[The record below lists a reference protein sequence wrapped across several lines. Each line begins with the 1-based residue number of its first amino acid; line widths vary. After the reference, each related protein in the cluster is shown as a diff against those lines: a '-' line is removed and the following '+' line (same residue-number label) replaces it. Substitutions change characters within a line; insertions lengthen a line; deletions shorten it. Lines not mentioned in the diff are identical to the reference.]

1 MSDTNE
7 ALQNPIPQ
15 ENAGYLMAYD
25 KKDKKAR
32 GVTGIDAGGNL
43 TTEEAQAQNVGK
55 FMKIDMHGNIL
66 SNFSKNF
73 MHGFKNPLRFD
84 FYKIPQETKPETAA
98 EQIETGR
105 ESQDETVR
113 KNLGQN
119 RIYNDHR
126 FNECEIDWEQAER
139 FGITKEG
146 LEFNNTLETL
156 LKGEQSAT
164 TFRISKESELGRDRG
179 DAKLSL
185 FRKEDGS
192 VKFDLHFIRRA
203 IKEGEEYRGY
213 KFTGEDIHNLN
224 TTGNLGHTPN
234 LTVDYS
240 TGETKPCYISKDP
253 VTHEIFHLTK
263 EYANLIHQVKDYRLT
278 QSEFADY
285 EAGKEVGPIT
295 FTSANGKAVTTS
307 IQMSALK
314 RGTEYLFER
323 STKLS
328 QQQKDALAEERK
340 NRQSQS
346 EGQRKNSNSIKP
358 RL

>member
-7 ALQNPIPQ
+7 ALQNQVPQ

-43 TTEEAQAQNVGK
+43 TTEEAQSQNLGK
-55 FMKIDMHGNIL
+55 FIKIDMRGNIV

-73 MHGFKNPLRFD
+73 MHGFKIPLWFD
-84 FYKIPQETKPETAA
+84 FYKVFKETKSETAA
-98 EQIETGR
+98 EQIETGGSHR
-105 ESQDETVR
+105 TKRFAKISVKT
-113 KNLGQN
+113 GCT
-119 RIYNDHR
+119 NDHR

-146 LEFNNTLETL
+146 LKFNNALETL

-203 IKEGEEYRGY
+203 IKRKGKNTEVMNLQA
-213 KFTGEDIHNLN
+213 KIFTI
-224 TTGNLGHTPN
+224 
-234 LTVDYS
+234 
-240 TGETKPCYISKDP
+240 
-253 VTHEIFHLTK
+253 
-263 EYANLIHQVKDYRLT
+263 
-278 QSEFADY
+278 
-285 EAGKEVGPIT
+285 
-295 FTSANGKAVTTS
+295 
-307 IQMSALK
+307 
-314 RGTEYLFER
+314 
-323 STKLS
+323 
-328 QQQKDALAEERK
+328 
-340 NRQSQS
+340 
-346 EGQRKNSNSIKP
+346 
-358 RL
+358 

>member
-1 MSDTNE
+1 M
-7 ALQNPIPQ
+7 
-15 ENAGYLMAYD
+15 
-25 KKDKKAR
+25 R
-32 GVTGIDAGGNL
+32 
-43 TTEEAQAQNVGK
+43 
-55 FMKIDMHGNIL
+55 GNIV

-84 FYKIPQETKPETAA
+84 FYKVFKETKSETAA
-98 EQIETGR
+98 EQIETGGSHR
-105 ESQDETVR
+105 TKQFAKISVKT
-113 KNLGQN
+113 GCT
-119 RIYNDHR
+119 NDHR

-146 LEFNNTLETL
+146 LKFNNALETL

-203 IKEGEEYRGY
+203 IKKEGEEYRGY
-213 KFTGEDIHNLN
+213 KLTAEDIHNLN
-224 TTGNLGHTPN
+224 TTGNLGHIPN

-240 TGETKPCYISKDP
+240 TGETESCYISKYS

-263 EYANLIHQVKDYRLT
+263 EYANLIHQVRDYRLT

-295 FTSANGKAVTTS
+295 FTSSNGEAVTTS

-314 RGTEYLFER
+314 RGGGISFRTQYQIVAAAERRAGRRTEKPSVPIRR
-323 STKLS
+323 S
-328 QQQKDALAEERK
+328 A
-340 NRQSQS
+340 
-346 EGQRKNSNSIKP
+346 
-358 RL
+358 